1 MTVQFTS
8 EPDVYEV
15 SGKELRIHWD
25 ITEVTRED
33 MEGEIETFWTAQEAL
48 CRVSDV
54 RNILIEKIM
63 ATAYTTGAELAA
75 INNADDDPEEY
86 AAYQAFRAQAKA
98 LADGWLGQ

>member
-33 MEGEIETFWTAQEAL
+33 PEGKPETFWTAQEAL

-54 RNILIEKIM
+54 RNVLIEKIM
-63 ATAYTTGAELAA
+63 ASQYTTGAELAA
-75 INNADDDPEEY
+75 INNGGEDYE
-86 AAYQAFRAQAKA
+86 AYQAFRAQAKA